1 MSNIK
6 SGYEI
11 RADLIYA
18 AQQVLESNANR
29 VMEATIENNNHAEEK
44 QDVPLTQISAS
55 DIVSVAKELNEFV
68 TQQVS

>member
-1 MSNIK
+1 MSNTK

-44 QDVPLTQISAS
+44 QEIEE
-55 DIVSVAKELNEFV
+55 I
-68 TQQVS
+68 